1 MFKDMTFPG
10 GEEVMEIWAI
20 KQILKIENNETF

>member
-10 GEEVMEIWAI
+10 GEEVMEIWAF
-20 KQILKIENNETF
+20 KQILKTENDETF